1 MQATT
6 EVAANAVVG
15 NTEVKST
22 ELSIEKLRDL
32 YRSNV
37 EARIILD
44 TFARREKSSSVTTVE
59 RVTAEN
65 EFARAAVISF
75 FAQLQET
82 GAGTFIVGRRG
93 GASRFE
99 WSTNLIAVAKLAQG
113 LPEPLIE
120 PSNETHEPTQE
131 IVAAPSRIGRPRGS
145 KNKVKTNSNAQRQK
159 FAIRSDFVA
168 KFTLPEDMTATE
180 AQRIGDYIKLFAV
193 TQQ

>member
-113 LPEPLIE
+113 QTEPLIE
-120 PSNETHEPTQE
+120 PSNETHEATQE
-131 IVAAPSRIGRPRGS
+131 IVAAPSHRIGRPRGS
-145 KNKVKTNSNAQRQK
+145 KNKVKANSNAQRQK

-193 TQQ
+193 TQ